1 MYKISKLPNVG
12 QISKNTISHL
22 ISNILI
28 YPPQNGILN
37 IFNWNK
43 NPFFLL
49 EKNFVIRIF
58 FRKKFSETKIDG
70 IFIFLKRKIFQKSV
84 SDWKIFLEKLLKKN
98 QNFFFVSRTKNV
110 FKKQSKEYKK
120 LLVFFLQCARV
131 WMFSLIKGN
140 LKFSSAITSTSKLIF
155 FIPHIQIF
163 KLWVCFFFVFFCFA
177 SVHSKNIFSPTP
189 LFLISIPH
197 MNQNLNNMF
206 FVNGIWF
213 ETIHFICFVLFD
225 AKGWSYFEMK
235 NK

>member
-98 QNFFFVSRTKNV
+98 QNFFLFFFALR
-110 FKKQSKEYKK
+110 QSIQKIFFPR
-120 LLVFFLQCARV
+120 LPSFSLVFHI
-131 WMFSLIKGN
+131 WIK
-140 LKFSSAITSTSKLIF
+140 TWT
-155 FIPHIQIF
+155 
-163 KLWVCFFFVFFCFA
+163 
-177 SVHSKNIFSPTP
+177 
-189 LFLISIPH
+189 
-197 MNQNLNNMF
+197 
-206 FVNGIWF
+206 
-213 ETIHFICFVLFD
+213 ICF
-225 AKGWSYFEMK
+225 S
-235 NK
+235 